1 MASAITDTWIQ
12 SRINSTKAAIESIED
27 AILSLSTGNLQ
38 SYTIDTGQ
46 TRQTVTKKD
55 LARLNVELDNLYIR
69 LDYLD
74 TKLNGSGT
82 TLVRSA

>member
-12 SRINSTKAAIESIED
+12 SRIDKTKTTIESIED
-27 AILSLSTGNLQ
+27 AILALSTGSHQ

-46 TRQTVTKKD
+46 TRQSVTKKD
-55 LARLNVELDNLYIR
+55 ISRLNVELDKLYSR

-74 TKLNGSGT
+74 IKLNGSGT